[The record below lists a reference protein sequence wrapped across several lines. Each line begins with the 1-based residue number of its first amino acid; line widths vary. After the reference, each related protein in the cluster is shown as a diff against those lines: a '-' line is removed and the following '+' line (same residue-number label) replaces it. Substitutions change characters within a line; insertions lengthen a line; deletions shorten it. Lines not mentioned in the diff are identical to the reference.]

1 MNRIKYFFVL
11 VIAKLTGRGND
22 YIVKQF
28 RKLGMNIGEGTHIF
42 TNITAEP
49 YLIEIGSNTTISTN
63 VSFITHDASVGV
75 FLGRENK
82 SDICGRISIGNN
94 CFIGNN
100 SILLY
105 GISLPDRTLVASG
118 SVVTKSV
125 SESGCI
131 LGGNPA
137 RVIGRVDDFL
147 DKNKDLFLS
156 LQGKSSKEKKEI
168 ILQSNKLARR

>member
-1 MNRIKYFFVL
+1 MSL
-11 VIAKLTGRGND
+11 LCTAKLKRSIPSLT
-22 YIVKQF
+22 
-28 RKLGMNIGEGTHIF
+28 
-42 TNITAEP
+42 
-49 YLIEIGSNTTISTN
+49 
-63 VSFITHDASVGV
+63 